1 MQNNMFLYRRKAK
14 LRQLDIA
21 RELGVTEQTISN
33 FETGRTP
40 IKPDMAFRVSKV
52 LKVKPEEVFPDLFS

>member
-33 FETGRTP
+33 FETGRTA
-40 IKPDMAFRVSKV
+40 IKREIAVRVSKILNV
-52 LKVKPEEVFPDLFS
+52 EPEVVFPDLF